1 MLASSNTAQKMK
13 FLIKDFSSKCD
24 QVRKKLW
31 IWSHLLKKTLME
43 NFIFYA
49 VKVHKNI
56 SLGIFFLKL
65 LKMRYTVHGINRKFL
80 ACESQT
86 VILRYHDKVLF
97 YYLIFTLIRAL
108 ST

>member
-1 MLASSNTAQKMK
+1 
-13 FLIKDFSSKCD
+13 
-24 QVRKKLW
+24 
-31 IWSHLLKKTLME
+31 ME

-56 SLGIFFLKL
+56 SLCIFFLKL

-108 ST
+108 STWINVFPIVSVLAISRSFGSIIYQ

>member
-31 IWSHLLKKTLME
+31 IWSHLLKKTLTE

-49 VKVHKNI
+49 VKVRKNI

-65 LKMRYTVHGINRKFL
+65 LKMRYTVHGINCKFL

-86 VILRYHDKVLF
+86 VILRYYDKVLF